1 MSKDNKPSAKK
12 IEILL
17 IIPAY
22 NEEQSLPK
30 VIDEV
35 KRLSFCDFIVVND
48 GSGDGTG
55 ALCAKNAYPYI
66 DLPVNL
72 GLAGALQSGMRY
84 AKQNGYSYAVQIDAD
99 GQHLAEYVMPLLE
112 EIKSGSD
119 IAIGSRN
126 LCGNKGAQSIRGF
139 GSKLISAAIRATTGQ
154 KITDPTSG
162 MRMFNKKMINILSE
176 SVNLGPE
183 PDTIAYLIR
192 NGAKISE
199 VSVKMR
205 ERLAGKSYLT
215 SLNALAYMLR
225 MALSILIV
233 QFVRKKIDIG
243 KEGIE

>member
-1 MSKDNKPSAKK
+1 MINNSKSSAKK
-12 IEILL
+12 KEVLL
-17 IIPAY
+17 IIPAF
-22 NEEQSLPK
+22 NEEESLPK
-30 VIDEV
+30 VVEEV
-35 KRLSFCDFIVVND
+35 RCLPFCDYIVIND

-55 ALCAKNAYPYI
+55 ALCARNAYPCI

-84 AKQNGYSYAVQIDAD
+84 AKQNAYNYAVQIDAD
-99 GQHLAEYVMPLLE
+99 GQHMAEYVITLLE
-112 EIKSGSD
+112 EIKRGSD
-119 IAIGSRN
+119 IAIGSRY
-126 LCGNKGAQSIRGF
+126 LRGNKGAQSIRGF

-162 MRMFNKKMINILSE
+162 MRMFNKKMIDIFSE
-176 SVNLGPE
+176 SINLGPE

-192 NGAKISE
+192 NGAKVGE

-215 SLNALAYMLR
+215 AFNALTYMLR

-233 QFVRKKIDIG
+233 QFVRKKINLG